1 MPHLYNHFLQELAIK
16 RALTVTALKTLCM
29 RVDSENTA
37 LPGTLLCYG
46 TFLSCMLLH
55 RHPFSLLI
63 FGNPT

>member
-1 MPHLYNHFLQELAIK
+1 M
-16 RALTVTALKTLCM
+16 VTALKTLCM

-46 TFLSCMLLH
+46 TFFSCMLLH